1 MRISLQHPASA
12 SQDIIFNPQVSG
24 SHPGIRIDSKSGFSL
39 LAVLQCRWDQL
50 EDTWTDCMSPELV
63 ANGLSHRR
71 VGPISEIISLKDADC
86 DGHYASTNSRCGL
99 VSLEMSIKLDARS

>member
-1 MRISLQHPASA
+1 
-12 SQDIIFNPQVSG
+12 
-24 SHPGIRIDSKSGFSL
+24 
-39 LAVLQCRWDQL
+39 
-50 EDTWTDCMSPELV
+50 MSPELV